1 MILRRFA
8 GFVAALCLLAGLA
21 RAGDAE
27 LTELERAL
35 GLPQIIAVMQD
46 EGRAY
51 GADIAQTMLP
61 GGASP
66 RWTALVNRIYDAD
79 KMTAVVSDGFRTAMG
94 DTDTA
99 PLLAFFHSDTGK
111 EIVRL
116 EVAARRAFI
125 DESTEAA
132 ARVAF
137 LDMPENDRFL
147 KAVSEYIDV
156 NELVEFNVVG
166 GMNSNYMFYRG
177 LIEGGAVEMDEAEIL
192 ADVWSEEEATRTD
205 TREWMFAF
213 LLMAYRPLDVQ
224 QIEAYT
230 ALSRTPE
237 GAALNRALF
246 AGFDRMYSEI
256 SLSLG
261 LATAQ
266 MMGGE
271 DL

>member
-1 MILRRFA
+1 MRRLFSI
-8 GFVAALCLLAGLA
+8 FIAAFMLAGAA
-21 RAGDAE
+21 RAGEAE
-27 LTELERAL
+27 LAELERAL
-35 GLPQIIAVMQD
+35 GLPQIIAVMQE

-51 GADIAQTMLP
+51 GADIADSMLP
-61 GGASP
+61 GGVTP
-66 RWTALVNRIYDAD
+66 RWSQMVARIYDAD
-79 KMTAVVSDGFRTAMG
+79 KMAGIVSNGFRKTMEG
-94 DTDTA
+94 TDTD
-99 PLLAFFHSDTGK
+99 PLLAFFQSETGK
-111 EIVRL
+111 QIVELEI
-116 EVAARRAFI
+116 AARRAFL
-125 DESTEAA
+125 DEGTEAA
-132 ARVAF
+132 ARLAF
-137 LDMPENDRFL
+137 LDMPAGDPHL
-147 KAVSEYIDV
+147 KAVADYIKV

-177 LIEGGAVEMDEAEIL
+177 LIDGGAVEMGEAEVL
-192 ADVWSEEEATRTD
+192 ADVWSEEDATRTD

-213 LLMAYRPLDVQ
+213 LTAAYSPLKVE

-246 AGFDRMYSEI
+246 AGFDQMYSEI
-256 SLSLG
+256 SLLLG